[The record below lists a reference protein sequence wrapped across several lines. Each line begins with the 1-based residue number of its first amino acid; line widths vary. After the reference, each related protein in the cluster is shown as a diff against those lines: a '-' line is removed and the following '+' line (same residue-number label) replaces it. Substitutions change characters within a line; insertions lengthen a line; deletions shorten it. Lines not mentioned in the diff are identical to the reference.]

1 MILLKGG
8 YLIDTKGLE
17 IKKKDILIEGRKIK
31 RISHNI
37 SPRGA
42 KVVDVRDKFIAPAL
56 CDMHVHSRVPGKE
69 YAEDFYS
76 LSKACL
82 RGGIGSV
89 VVMPN
94 TVEVTDDI
102 NILKRLKKISKSQSP
117 LDVYFTSAI
126 TECEEGKELVNF
138 KKNSKYVVGFT
149 DDGRWLSNS
158 KLMDEA
164 IKMSLRVKKI
174 ILSHPQFPISDGHIN
189 EGKVSKYLR
198 ISGIPSYT
206 EYIAVFRDCLL
217 AILNNSPL
225 HLQHIS
231 CGFSVDLI
239 KEAKK
244 INSRITAETCP
255 HYFWFCE
262 EDVVNA
268 NFKMNP
274 PLRTKKDVKRIIDGI
289 KEGTIDVIAT
299 DHAPHTP
306 CEKSLPLEKAPFGVI
321 GVETLFSAS
330 VDKLHIQEKI
340 PLEKIISMMS
350 LHPAKVL
357 NMEDK
362 GFLSEGLEASLFV
375 FSFNGWEYK
384 YSYSKSRNS
393 PFLGKRFKTKV
404 EMTMLKGK
412 ILYDNDRFFI

>member
-8 YLIDTKGLE
+8 YLIDTKHLE
-17 IKKKDILIEGRKIK
+17 IKKRDILIEGRKIK
-31 RISHNI
+31 RISQKL
-37 SPRGA
+37 SLKGT
-42 KVVDVRDKFIAPAL
+42 KVIDVSGKFIAPAL
-56 CDMHVHSRVPGKE
+56 FDMHVHSRVPGKE

-82 RGGIGSV
+82 RGGVGGI

-102 NILKRLKKISKSQSP
+102 HILKRLKKISNLQSP
-117 LDVYFTSAI
+117 LNIYFTSAI
-126 TECEEGKELVNF
+126 TECEEGKNLVDF

-149 DDGRWLSNS
+149 DDGRWLFSS

-164 IKMSLRVKKI
+164 IKMSLMVKRI
-174 ILSHPQFPISDGHIN
+174 ILSHPQLPISNGHIN
-189 EGKVSKYLR
+189 EGKVSKYLK

-244 INSRITAETCP
+244 INSKITAETCP

-262 EDVVNA
+262 EDVVDA

-274 PLRTKKDVKRIIDGI
+274 PLRGKKDIKRIIDGV

-306 CEKSLPLEKAPFGVI
+306 CEKSLSLEKAPFGVI

-330 VDKLHIQEKI
+330 VDKLHVQEKI
-340 PLEKIISMMS
+340 PIEKIIAMMS
-350 LHPAKVL
+350 LNPAKIL
-357 NMEDK
+357 NIKDK
-362 GFLSEGLEASLFV
+362 GFLSEGLDADLIV
-375 FSFNGWEYK
+375 FSFNEWEYR

-393 PFLGKRFKTKV
+393 PFLGKKFKSRV

-412 ILYDNDRFFI
+412 MLYDNERFFI